1 MIDFVTPC
9 FVFDT
14 DKLKNHVSNIKKEI
28 GARAKICFAMKA
40 NQTLLPD
47 LKEIVDCVEVCSPG
61 EFRFC
66 EKTNVDYKKIVL
78 SGVYKEEND
87 IDRIMGICK
96 TDCVY
101 TVESLTQAELLKKT
115 ALKHNLTV
123 HVCLRLSCGNQF
135 GMDEK
140 DLCEIIEKRDSYPF
154 DISGIQYYSGTQ
166 KKTEKILSEIQK
178 LDEFILFLNEK
189 YGFKTRR
196 LEYGPALKVE
206 YFKGKD
212 ESENQLQALSSAL
225 NRIDESVE
233 IVLEIGRFLVANCGS
248 YFTKIVDKKNTQG
261 NDYLIVDGGINHLN
275 YYGQLM
281 AMKIPYYDFHKNSPN
296 GKEQNYTVCGS
307 LCTSVDVIVKS
318 LPLDNAQIGDII
330 EFKNTGA
337 YSVTEGIYMFLLRD
351 MPRIYKIKNGKPSL
365 EREFIKTDE
374 IIF

>member
-14 DKLKNHVSNIKKEI
+14 DKLKNHVLNMKNVLGE
-28 GARAKICFAMKA
+28 RAKICFAMKA

-47 LKEIVDCVEVCSPG
+47 LKNLVDCVEVCSPG

-66 EKTNVDYKKIVL
+66 EKTKVDYKKIVL
-78 SGVYKEEND
+78 SGVFKEETD
-87 IDRIMGICK
+87 LDRIMGLCK

-101 TVESLTQAELLKKT
+101 TVESLTQANLLKKLAT
-115 ALKHNLTV
+115 KYNITI

-135 GMDEK
+135 GMDET
-140 DLCEIIEKRDSYPF
+140 DLFKIIETRQDYPF

-166 KKTEKILSEIQK
+166 KKTEKIVSEIKK
-178 LDEFILFLNEK
+178 LKDFINILNEK
-189 YGFKTRR
+189 FDFKTRR
-196 LEYGPALKVE
+196 LEYGPALKIN
-206 YFKGKD
+206 YFEAKED
-212 ESENQLQALSSAL
+212 AENQLLALKQSL
-225 NRIDESVE
+225 NEIDESVE
-233 IVLEIGRFLVANCGS
+233 IVLETGRFLVASCGS
-248 YFTKIVDKKNTQG
+248 YFTKIVDAKITEG
-261 NDYLIVDGGINHLN
+261 NNYLIVDGGINHLN

-281 AMKIPYYDFHKNSPN
+281 AMKIPYHEFHKTSPS
-296 GKEQNYTVCGS
+296 GEKKNYTVCGS
-307 LCTSVDVIVKS
+307 LCTSADVIIKN

-365 EREFIKTDE
+365 ERDFIKTDE